1 MPEDLD
7 YTVLAGSD
15 SLKKFDLWWTPI
27 LLWVWNLKAGVS
39 HAGPGCL
46 VTDPQ

>member
-15 SLKKFDLWWTPI
+15 SLKQFDLWWTPI
-27 LLWVWNLKAGVS
+27 LLWGLKSESWG
-39 HAGPGCL
+39 
-46 VTDPQ
+46 